1 MKNIITVLFLCFTA
15 AAFGQ
20 SSRAVSD
27 IDFVKIKNGKKA
39 EALYF
44 YENNWKFY
52 REIALQKGYIKS
64 YKFFTAK
71 PDSLANF
78 DIVMVTEYADSIQ
91 FKKSEEN
98 FNKIIKETRP
108 NGAKLLNDLKPADFR
123 INLYGKIAESLY
135 QGGQ

>member
-1 MKNIITVLFLCFTA
+1 MKSFFTIFLLCFTA
-15 AAFGQ
+15 AAFAQG
-20 SSRAVSD
+20 SRAVSV

-44 YENNWKFY
+44 YENNWKVY

-71 PDSLANF
+71 ADSLANF
-78 DIVMVTEYADSIQ
+78 DIVMVTEYADSVQ

-108 NGAKLLNDLKPADFR
+108 NGAKLMNDLKPADFR
-123 INLYGKIAESLY
+123 INLYSKIAESLY

>member
-1 MKNIITVLFLCFTA
+1 MKSMITVFLICVTA
-15 AAFGQ
+15 AAFAQG
-20 SSRAVSD
+20 SRAVSD

-44 YENNWKFY
+44 YENNWKVY

-71 PDSLANF
+71 PDSLATF
-78 DIVMVTEYADSIQ
+78 DIVMVTEYADSVQ
-91 FKKSEEN
+91 FKRSEEN

-108 NGAKLLNDLKPADFR
+108 NGAKLMNDLKPADFR
-123 INLYGKIAESLY
+123 INLYSKIAESLY